1 MSEEHKK
8 IVNDLQKQLD
18 AADVEISRLQRDQQK
33 LQGLPVTP
41 SPQESATSFDLLSQ
55 ERQEGEVSLP
65 VYFISVLLHFISCMI
80 SLCISIIVSSGL
92 KQWFSNFY

>member
-18 AADVEISRLQRDQQK
+18 AADVEIARLQRDQQK

-41 SPQESATSFDLLSQ
+41 VPQDSSSSFDLLSQ
-55 ERQEGEVSLP
+55 ERQEGEV
-65 VYFISVLLHFISCMI
+65 
-80 SLCISIIVSSGL
+80 II
-92 KQWFSNFY
+92 F